1 MAGIILGLVCLLS
14 IAAVPVWAG
23 PPFFTDDPEPVEH
36 QHWEVYIASQWVHE
50 RNVGT
55 SATLPHLEVNY
66 GVIPDMQL
74 HALVPMA
81 YSDPRDGSKQ
91 YGLGDAEVGVKYR
104 FIHED
109 EKGWRPQVG
118 IFPIAVLPSGS
129 SSRGLGEGHTKIF
142 LPLWFQKSWG
152 PWTTYGGGGF
162 WYNPGEDNKN
172 YWFTGWQLQRT
183 FSETWTLG
191 AEVFHTSPKAK
202 GESDETGFNVGGF
215 LTLSENHHILFSVG
229 RDFKGPNTLFTYLGF
244 RWTFGPREE
253 KKAE

>member
-1 MAGIILGLVCLLS
+1 MWKNECRTGVIQVKRLCSVQISESASGMAGIILGLICLLS

-36 QHWEVYIASQWVHE
+36 QHWEVYIASQWAHE

-109 EKGWRPQVG
+109 EKGWRTKRKYLTEV
-118 IFPIAVLPSGS
+118 SGLVS
-129 SSRGLGEGHTKIF
+129 
-142 LPLWFQKSWG
+142 P
-152 PWTTYGGGGF
+152 PWSLY
-162 WYNPGEDNKN
+162 
-172 YWFTGWQLQRT
+172 
-183 FSETWTLG
+183 
-191 AEVFHTSPKAK
+191 TSIRA
-202 GESDETGFNVGGF
+202 
-215 LTLSENHHILFSVG
+215 
-229 RDFKGPNTLFTYLGF
+229 RQ
-244 RWTFGPREE
+244 
-253 KKAE
+253 